1 MMDLTHLNEDNM
13 VIRYNNQRQN
23 LLLLKSMFIIIINIF
38 FFFQKQGIFYI
49 QYPIDGI
56 IRTTGR

>member
-23 LLLLKSMFIIIINIF
+23 LPLLKHGLLILILN
-38 FFFQKQGIFYI
+38 FFQKQGIFYI